1 MKEFNASNQP
11 VDSDLVDINQIVT
24 SNKCKDSDKGSK

>member
-11 VDSDLVDINQIVT
+11 VASDLVDINQIAT
-24 SNKCKDSDKGSK
+24 SNKCKDSNKGSK